1 MAKRRTKIDIIN
13 DMLLSMRE
21 KGGKIKPTHL
31 MYKANLSHKL
41 LNTYLEDLVS
51 NEMVTEVKSKD
62 NYTYLIITD
71 KGLEFLTEFQKM
83 KEFQKSFGI

>member
-1 MAKRRTKIDIIN
+1 MAKRRTKLDIIN
-13 DMLLSMRE
+13 DMLASMRE

-41 LNTYLEDLVS
+41 LNTYLEDLVK

-71 KGLEFLTEFQKM
+71 KGLEFLTD
-83 KEFQKSFGI
+83 S

>member
-1 MAKRRTKIDIIN
+1 MTRRTKLDIIN
-13 DMLLSMRE
+13 DMLVSMRE

-41 LNTYLEDLVS
+41 LNTYLDDLVS
-51 NEMVTEVKSKD
+51 NEMVTEIKSKE